1 MPDIANVAEEIEIT
15 PEMVEAGV
23 SALLDYDS
31 RFEGEDTAVVRVF
44 EAMLGARVKTA
55 PSPSSGL

>member
-23 SALLDYDS
+23 ACYETFRTEKLLPTERTRAEILVERIYK
-31 RFEGEDTAVVRVF
+31 
-44 EAMLGARVKTA
+44 AMQAF
-55 PSPSSGL
+55 